1 MTMLPIKTAAL
12 QLAIP
17 PGTLRRYCREGCPH
31 RPGGKGRGKAQ
42 LVDPAAVRS
51 WLGGSADTRHL
62 LTLADDLPQ
71 LLATAIFE
79 SWRNE
84 NGPHKR
90 ALAGVLPAIWYSTC
104 TQLLDKLREQ
114 NADVPDVQN
123 PLPPEIEHLRKIA
136 LND

>member
-1 MTMLPIKTAAL
+1 MDVEQARQWI
-12 QLAIP
+12 
-17 PGTLRRYCREGCPH
+17 
-31 RPGGKGRGKAQ
+31 GGE
-42 LVDPAAVRS
+42 P
-51 WLGGSADTRHL
+51 DTRQL
-62 LTLADDLPQ
+62 LALASELPQ
-71 LLATAIFE
+71 LLAASMFE
-79 SWRNE
+79 HWRQSD
-84 NGPHKR
+84 GPHKR

>member
-1 MTMLPIKTAAL
+1 MLISIEAAAEIL
-12 QLAIP
+12 KKK
-17 PGTLRRYCREGCPH
+17 PGTLRRWCREGCPH
-31 RPGGKGRGKAQ
+31 TPGRRGRGKAQ
-42 LVDPAAVRS
+42 LVDPAVVRE
-51 WLGGSADTRHL
+51 WIGGEPDTRQL
-62 LTLADDLPQ
+62 LALASELPQ
-71 LLATAIFE
+71 LLAASMFE
-79 SWRNE
+79 HWRQSD
-84 NGPHKR
+84 GPHKR